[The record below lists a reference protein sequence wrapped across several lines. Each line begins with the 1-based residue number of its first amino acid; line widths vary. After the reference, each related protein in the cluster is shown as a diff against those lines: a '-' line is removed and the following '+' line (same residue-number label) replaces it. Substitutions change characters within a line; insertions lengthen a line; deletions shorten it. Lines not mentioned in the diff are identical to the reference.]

1 MTLDDAR
8 FLLVFLD
15 GVGLGDPAEHNPL
28 SMAESMPFMRQFLGQ
43 LLLKDAA
50 LEKEN
55 LLLQP
60 IDATL
65 GVEGLPQSATGQTSI
80 YTGQNAPAF
89 LGRHQSGFA
98 NGSLRSLIDEYG
110 LFRRAIALGHTA
122 TLANAYSPEY
132 FYAIA
137 NRKRRYSVCT
147 LLNMTAGLPFRMQYE
162 YERGEA
168 LFWDIIGDI
177 PRAKKALT
185 LADRNC
191 QQLLSPQAAGK
202 RLAELSGRYGVTLFE
217 SYLSDFAGHAQ
228 DKVQAVECLQ
238 RIDAFLESAIAHLP
252 ANVTLIVTSDHGN
265 IEDLSTKR
273 HTFNR
278 VPLLAIG
285 KRAAT
290 FASVYDLTGITP
302 QILTALSS

>member
-1 MTLDDAR
+1 MTVSPDN
-8 FLLVFLD
+8 FLLIFLD
-15 GVGLGDPAEHNPL
+15 GVGLGTPTKDNPL
-28 SMAESMPFMRQFLGQ
+28 SMSDSMPYLADYLGQ
-43 LLLKDAA
+43 LLLKGAS
-50 LEKEN
+50 LTGEN
-55 LLLQP
+55 VLLKGL
-60 IDATL
+60 DTTL
-65 GVEGLPQSATGQTSI
+65 GVLGLPQSATGQTTI

-98 NGSLRSLIDEYG
+98 NGSLRQLIDEYG
-110 LFRRAIALGHTA
+110 LFKRAIALGHTA

-137 NRKRRYSVCT
+137 HRKRRYSVCT
-147 LLNMTAGLPFRMQYE
+147 LLNMTAGLSFRMQYE

-177 PRAKKALT
+177 SRAKKART
-185 LADRNC
+185 LGDRNC
-191 QQLLSPQAAGK
+191 QQPLSPQAAGK
-202 RLAELSGRYGVTLFE
+202 RLADLSGRYNVTLFE

-228 DKVQAVECLQ
+228 DKPQAVECLQ

-252 ANVTLIVTSDHGN
+252 PNVTLVVTSDHGN
-265 IEDLSTKR
+265 IEDISTKR
-273 HTFNR
+273 HTFNK

-290 FASVYDLTGITP
+290 FAGVRDLTGITP
-302 QILTALSS
+302 QILATLS